1 MVVDVVV
8 VCWYFCCSSGVG
20 GDVPKAGVVTA
31 RAEVAETGVVA
42 R

>member
-8 VCWYFCCSSGVG
+8 GCRYFCCSRGVV

-31 RAEVAETGVVA
+31 RAEVAQTGVVA